1 MSKTATLRVYQFQ
14 VHAFDPTTELEEG
27 NSQIIEYSKD
37 ITFSKVALSANNT
50 DRLTIGKVKNVVGVT
65 LEEAKRRQ
73 YTVVRVVYTQYKGHT
88 TIIINTI
95 TNTHLYNTS
104 RHGDE
109 DRIISVLKLDVEG
122 EEFPS
127 VPQMLRSNMFES
139 IDQVHVEVI
148 SLT

>member
-73 YTVVRVVYTQYKGHT
+73 YTVVRVVYTQ
-88 TIIINTI
+88 
-95 TNTHLYNTS
+95 
-104 RHGDE
+104 
-109 DRIISVLKLDVEG
+109 
-122 EEFPS
+122 
-127 VPQMLRSNMFES
+127 
-139 IDQVHVEVI
+139 
-148 SLT
+148 